1 MVSSARVSRK
11 EATSPMLEEEDLIL
25 PSLICHFDENSPM
38 IRDLKK
44 GK

>member
-11 EATSPMLEEEDLIL
+11 EATSPMLEEDDLIL
-25 PSLICHFDENSPM
+25 PSLICHFDENSLM